1 MPVYGF
7 PNSEVPGSSA
17 AVAARR
23 DFLCHRFPSRS
34 ILDCVSHPP
43 DLLDSLTS
51 DDRWLRRMARQLV
64 RDASLADDLVQE
76 TWVAALRQ
84 GREAGRGWLATVL
97 RNAAAQWRRSDSARE
112 RRELAVAPAEASADP
127 AASIVDR
134 LATQRRVLDAV
145 LTLPEAART
154 VVLLR
159 FYEDL
164 PPREIARRLGEPV
177 ASVKSRLHRAL
188 ERLRAELDARHGG
201 SRAGW
206 MLALAP
212 FANPAPAAIL
222 GAGGTVMAVS
232 TKWVAGAAFVLVLA
246 GGGWW
251 LAQDDGVEPVST
263 PIAVRDVR
271 ADDESMPEPT
281 RDPGSTSPQS
291 DSVRKSVAP
300 TDVAPS
306 PIAEPDHARV
316 RGRVFDAAGSPR
328 SGVRVKFT
336 PMTSKNAA
344 TPTATSDV
352 TGRFELGL
360 TIALGSVAVDD
371 ERFVTLYAPAVDG
384 PFTGEAVVVIADAV
398 AMSGLVVDD
407 NGAPIAGATIDFEF
421 SRRVAAAIPVPL
433 DGSVGRSFET
443 RSDASGR
450 FARAAVPLV
459 PGIKIVASATGH
471 ASVTQS
477 VPERGPL
484 DLRFV
489 LPRLESQPGSLAGQV
504 VDRFSI
510 PIEGA
515 RIAFLG
521 EEATSGVDGRFRID
535 AQAVE
540 ANRNRLEVEMWVAKT
555 GLLPKRLA
563 FEPRRLPPFVTV
575 ELDGATRTI
584 EGRVLDEDGKP
595 AKDIAISIV
604 DGTPFG
610 QWDQQPAFAEEV
622 AGDKHDAVTTGADG
636 GFVVRGLMDRTYVL
650 QAFDPVT
657 RLRIHTAPIAA
668 DSKDVTIA
676 LPADAF
682 VDGVRGRVVAPD
694 GTPLVKASV
703 YVQVTTRSIQVY
715 AYGSEEHAA
724 SKPVSTDAEGR
735 FTLDHVQRGP
745 LQLAVDGDAVIRT
758 SAVVG
763 TVGDRNDEFTI
774 VVSRRCHLRAE
785 LTGHRIRARW
795 MSVLNAAGEVLP
807 LGEVRGS
814 GASWSDSQMLHE
826 GRSAVF
832 VVAEGATTVRI
843 RFPDESTEDL
853 PLKLVPGEVVVVS
866 G

>member
-1 MPVYGF
+1 MSQPQ
-7 PNSEVPGSSA
+7 E
-17 AVAARR
+17 
-23 DFLCHRFPSRS
+23 
-34 ILDCVSHPP
+34 
-43 DLLDSLTS
+43 LLDALTS
-51 DDRWLRRMARQLV
+51 DDRWLRRMARRLV
-64 RDASLADDLVQE
+64 RDPSIADDLAQD

-97 RNAAAQWRRSDSARE
+97 RNAAAQMRRSDSARE
-112 RRELAVAPAEASADP
+112 RRELAVAPVEGSGDP

-145 LTLPEAART
+145 LALPESART

-164 PPREIARRLGEPV
+164 PPREIARRLGEPL

-188 ERLRAELDARHGG
+188 DRLRAELDARHGG
-201 SRAGW
+201 SRSSW
-206 MLALAP
+206 LLALAP
-212 FANPAPAAIL
+212 FSSPAPAAIL

-232 TKWVAGAAFVLVLA
+232 TKWVAGAAFLLVLA

-251 LAQDDGVEPVST
+251 LAQDDATEPVSS
-263 PIAVRDVR
+263 PIVARDARV
-271 ADDESMPEPT
+271 DDVPTPEPQQE
-281 RDPGSTSPQS
+281 PGPSTAPSGVART
-291 DSVRKSVAP
+291 SVSAA
-300 TDVAPS
+300 DVAPS
-306 PIAEPDHARV
+306 PIAEPERLQL
-316 RGRVFDAAGSPR
+316 RGRVLDAAGSARP
-328 SGVRVKFT
+328 GVRVKFT
-336 PMTSKNAA
+336 PLTSKNAA
-344 TPTATSDV
+344 TPTATSDAA
-352 TGRFELGL
+352 GRFELGL
-360 TIALGSVAVDD
+360 TIPLGSVAVDD
-371 ERFVTLYAPAVDG
+371 ERFVTLYAPDVDG
-384 PFTGEAVVVIADAV
+384 PFSGEAIVVIADAV

-407 NGAPIAGATIDFEF
+407 NGAPIANATIDFEF
-421 SRRVAAAIPVPL
+421 TRRVAAAIPVPL

-443 RSDASGR
+443 RSDPSGR
-450 FARAAVPLV
+450 FARAAVPLS

-471 ASVTQS
+471 ASTTQP
-477 VPERGPL
+477 VPDRGPL

-515 RIAFLG
+515 RIALLG

-540 ANRNRLEVEMWVAKT
+540 SQLNRLEVELWVAKT

-563 FEPRRLPPFVTV
+563 LEPRRLPPFVTV
-575 ELDGATRTI
+575 VLDGATRTI
-584 EGRVLDEDGKP
+584 EGRVLDEAGKP
-595 AKDIAISIV
+595 AKEIGISIV

-610 QWDQQPAFAEEV
+610 QWDQEPAFAEEV
-622 AGDKHDAVTTGADG
+622 AGDKHDAVASGADG
-636 GFVVRGLMDRTYVL
+636 GFVVRGLMDRPYVL

-668 DSKDVTIA
+668 GSKDVTIA
-676 LPADAF
+676 LPPDAF

-703 YVQVTTRSIQVY
+703 FVQVTKRSIQVY

-724 SKPVSTDAEGR
+724 SKPVSTDADGR

-745 LQLAVDGDAVIRT
+745 LQLAVDGDALIRT

-785 LTGHRIRARW
+785 LAGHRIRARW
-795 MSVLNAAGEVLP
+795 MRVLNAAGEALP

-814 GASWSDSQMLHE
+814 GASWSDSQPLQE

-832 VVAEGATTVRI
+832 AVAEGATTVRLTYA
-843 RFPDESTEDL
+843 DGTTEDL